1 MPLLSLTQLERL
13 EVLKAKVS
21 REIYSEVLEIIEE
34 VQKDDSQWR
43 RAAAARRLRP
53 HSLPP
58 EGREG
63 GDA

>member
-1 MPLLSLTQLERL
+1 MPILSLTQLERL
-13 EVLKAKVS
+13 EVLKARVP
-21 REIYSEVLEIIEE
+21 REIYHEVLAIIEA
-34 VQKDDSQWR
+34 VQEDDHR
-43 RAAAARRLRP
+43 MAAAATARRLRP

>member
-1 MPLLSLTQLERL
+1 MPIVSLTQLERL
-13 EVLKAKVS
+13 AVLKAKVS
-21 REIYSEVLEIIEE
+21 REIYHEVLAIIEA
-34 VQKDDSQWR
+34 VQKDDHRWR
-43 RAAAARRLRP
+43 MAAAARRLRP

>member
-1 MPLLSLTQLERL
+1 MPIVSLTQLERL

-21 REIYSEVLEIIEE
+21 RELYSEFLAILEE
-34 VQKDDSQWR
+34 VQKDDNKWR

>member
-1 MPLLSLTQLERL
+1 MPIVSLTQLERL

-21 REIYSEVLEIIEE
+21 REIYSEVLAILEE
-34 VQKDDSQWR
+34 VQKDDHRWR
-43 RAAAARRLRP
+43 MAAAARRLRP

>member
-13 EVLKAKVS
+13 EVLRAKVS
-21 REIYSEVLEIIEE
+21 REIYSEVLAIIEE
-34 VQKDDSQWR
+34 VQKDDNRWR

-53 HSLPP
+53 HSLRP

>member
-1 MPLLSLTQLERL
+1 MPIVSLTQLERL

-21 REIYSEVLEIIEE
+21 RELYSEFLAIIEA
-34 VQKDDSQWR
+34 VQKDDNKR
-43 RAAAARRLRP
+43 VKAAAARRLRP

-58 EGREG
+58 AGREG